1 MLDREC
7 DLLRDLLVRYPAYTL
22 TFTGHS
28 LGAGVAAMLTM
39 VVVLNLD
46 KLGRVERGRTRC
58 YAMAP
63 ARCMSLNLAVRY
75 ADVINSV
82 VLQVSEDPFRFAF
95 LSEFIW
101 LQIQL
106 Y

>member
-1 MLDREC
+1 
-7 DLLRDLLVRYPAYTL
+7 
-22 TFTGHS
+22 
-28 LGAGVAAMLTM
+28 M

-46 KLGRVERGRTRC
+46 KLGNVDRSRTRC

-82 VLQVSEDPFRFAF
+82 VLQVSHTTLIILMYSAASSHASSF
-95 LSEFIW
+95 LFPMAG
-101 LQIQL
+101 
-106 Y
+106 